1 MKIWSTYSYKDAD
14 KIGPPIHAKKQLNIE
29 EINHNAKR
37 VENLNDLYINAYTL
51 TQS

>member
-29 EINHNAKR
+29 EITMQKR
-37 VENLNDLYINAYTL
+37 VKNLNGLYIYAYTL
-51 TQS
+51 KQS